1 MSSSPAHSHSHTAH
15 LLQVIRWESFS
26 SDFGPEGGVGTPEF
40 WSEYAR
46 YEFLSSFASPR
57 HCLMQLICLHRD
69 HMRELPPSSLTCLQL
84 HDTDHVSPD
93 WNRQNGS
100 SGRYQQPQYTPT
112 FLCAMCDTIFCSLH
126 PSPLRCNRRS
136 RRALA
141 RFGCAAPACRGCIY
155 NANAEQRQ
163 HARSSGTLARYD
175 DASAC
180 VTRAVAGDSGRKSCR
195 HDHGGQGVALAAS
208 AKNPAAPCRNIST
221 WISTALFWSR
231 SA

>member
-1 MSSSPAHSHSHTAH
+1 MASALQSFGRSTLGASSCPVS
-15 LLQVIRWESFS
+15 LLRGS
-26 SDFGPEGGVGTPEF
+26 
-40 WSEYAR
+40 
-46 YEFLSSFASPR
+46 AS
-57 HCLMQLICLHRD
+57 
-69 HMRELPPSSLTCLQL
+69 
-84 HDTDHVSPD
+84 
-93 WNRQNGS
+93 
-100 SGRYQQPQYTPT
+100 
-112 FLCAMCDTIFCSLH
+112 CSLFACIATTCASFLLHLSLVFSFMTLTIYH
-126 PSPLRCNRRS
+126 PIGTAKMGLAAGINSRNTHRRFFAPCATQSSAHFTFSSPLRCNRRS

-180 VTRAVAGDSGRKSCR
+180 VTRAVAGDGGRKSCR